1 MRPVSGF
8 DRPALQWL
16 FVILG
21 AVLVVVAVMEAVGL
35 RRLRNEIAVVRASEL
50 NARRERE
57 QIERREAHERSG
69 REALSL
75 EIARLRGAARP
86 GASPPTLTLSPL
98 TARGATPPAPSVDK
112 IPESQSVQ
120 LRLLLPAGRA
130 AQVANYA
137 IVVRSWSGGDTIW
150 SRGGLRASRVDE
162 RPMVTAFITGDV
174 FQPGAYEV
182 ALTSMSPDGKGID
195 VAAYEVAVGPPG
207 GR

>member
-1 MRPVSGF
+1 MRPVSGL

-21 AVLVVVAVMEAVGL
+21 GVLVVVAMMEAVGL
-35 RRLRNEIAVVRASEL
+35 RRLRNEIAVVRASDL
-50 NARRERE
+50 NARIERE

-98 TARGATPPAPSVDK
+98 TARGATPPAPSVEE

-130 AQVANYA
+130 AMAANYA

-150 SRGGLRASRVDE
+150 SRGGLRASTVDE
-162 RPMVTAFITGDV
+162 RRMVTAFITGDV
-174 FQPGAYEV
+174 FEPGAYEV
-182 ALTSMSPDGKGID
+182 ALTTISPDGKSID
-195 VAAYEVAVGPPG
+195 VAAYEVAVGPPS